1 MTADTVVMPVAVTLD
16 RAAEMAGVSVETV
29 RRAIR
34 ANRLIAHY
42 QSKRPVVL
50 VDDLRA
56 WIEAAPTEYG
66 T

>member
-1 MTADTVVMPVAVTLD
+1 MTADTVALPVAVTLD
-16 RAAEMAGVSVETV
+16 RAAELTGVSIETI

-42 QSKRPVVL
+42 PTKRPVVL
-50 VDDLRA
+50 IDDLRA
-56 WIEAAPTEYG
+56 WIEAAPTEYR

>member
-1 MTADTVVMPVAVTLD
+1 MPLAVTLD

-42 QSKRPVVL
+42 PTKRPVVL
-50 VDDLRA
+50 VDDLRS